1 MILQPPWVNSEL
13 QLRNIGTFITIVIV
27 FGYEKKKCPVLW
39 HPVENRAEY
48 KLHENSLEA
57 SITMDNEQS
66 AWHHEIAFLLY
77 APTTLCN
84 YTHVLISYHG
94 NLNLLIIQ

>member
-1 MILQPPWVNSEL
+1 MTAQWIFYPSANILSTSWQC
-13 QLRNIGTFITIVIV
+13 QLPHSIVIV
-27 FGYEKKKCPVLW
+27 FGYKKKKCPVLW

-66 AWHHEIAFLLY
+66 A
-77 APTTLCN
+77 
-84 YTHVLISYHG
+84 
-94 NLNLLIIQ
+94 